1 MNELDFSRF
10 QVAFGQAGKNR
21 LTSNTS
27 YYNNGSNGPQNG
39 NKWVVCNRRTNF
51 ETLYVLILNLLTYQK
66 STKVGNTG
74 SYLETN
80 LSQSLLASMKQDN
93 PIESATNQ

>member
-1 MNELDFSRF
+1 MQSSVHF
-10 QVAFGQAGKNR
+10 
-21 LTSNTS
+21 
-27 YYNNGSNGPQNG
+27 P
-39 NKWVVCNRRTNF
+39 NKQ
-51 ETLYVLILNLLTYQK
+51 LLNLLTYQK

-93 PIESATNQ
+93 PIESATNQWYWLCKTHLLCAYLKKVVNLPLGALLITATE